1 MDLDKSRELDQIT
14 IHGQADLQRL
24 WELLMRP
31 LGFRSRSIWLT
42 FIDPDRRPLRSLM
55 EVAEC
60 DDAPDP
66 DDIANLYAVLRDV
79 LEDHDR
85 ERDDGAGPGH
95 SVAILVTRPSR
106 EHESGHGLEPDDRV
120 LGRMLVEG
128 ARLAGV
134 PLEPVHV
141 ATDHAVLVLAPDD
154 LAA

>member
-1 MDLDKSRELDQIT
+1 MDTDKSRELDQIT
-14 IHGQADLQRL
+14 IHSQADLQRL

-60 DDAPDP
+60 DEEPGP
-66 DDIANLYAVLRDV
+66 DDVANLYAVLRDV
-79 LEDHDR
+79 LEDHDH
-85 ERDDGAGPGH
+85 ENGADPGSGH

-106 EHESGHGLEPDDRV
+106 EHETGHGLEPDDRA
-120 LGRMLVEG
+120 LGRLFVEG

-134 PLEPVHV
+134 PLEPVHI
-141 ATDHAVLVLAPDD
+141 ATDRNIVVLAPDD